1 MVETSTTTIKS
12 PPTHT
17 NLIQSLNTM
26 PNPENKYFSPRTKL
40 FTADSV
46 SMYSHIN
53 TDKDMLNMES
63 FFNKN
68 KKELP
73 ERYLTTSVLEFL
85 NLIPRKNMHVFGDA
99 YWLQTKGTAMGE
111 IQKCGTQILL
121 WIFTKNTY

>member
-1 MVETSTTTIKS
+1 
-12 PPTHT
+12 
-17 NLIQSLNTM
+17 
-26 PNPENKYFSPRTKL
+26 
-40 FTADSV
+40 
-46 SMYSHIN
+46 MYSHIN

-63 FFNKN
+63 FSIK

-121 WIFTKNTY
+121 WIFTKNTYWFQNSK